1 MDANA
6 LCFLW
11 PQELNNFRLLF
22 VSNPANRPIFSH
34 FSVGTPGAKEVVI
47 LCEREHFTLLRP
59 CTSHPGH
66 PIQVFAQF
74 HGGCFAAV
82 CLPHISIVLQ
92 VIDNML
98 AQGKAAGLLVQE
110 NEVQQDRNRSV
121 QRVINSVW

>member
-1 MDANA
+1 MLGRSGFVDANA

-11 PQELNNFRLLF
+11 PQEMNNFRLLF

-66 PIQVFAQF
+66 PIQVFVQF
-74 HGGCFAAV
+74 HGDC
-82 CLPHISIVLQ
+82 CLLTSHSYC
-92 VIDNML
+92 
-98 AQGKAAGLLVQE
+98 
-110 NEVQQDRNRSV
+110 SV
-121 QRVINSVW
+121 GD